1 MTGSILHNRKEVL
14 FTTLWD
20 TFHSIVYFN
29 LYSIFNSSK
38 LMTYLFWSPTK
49 TINFL
54 KIWLMILN
62 LLVLMLK
69 VSVLTF
75 PLKVMVFSQIS
86 LPSWQVQSVKY
97 EHSLT
102 MLLHC
107 PCLCCHSC
115 FWVNGCVRRY
125 SLLFVY
131 ICIAHYQK
139 GLDLRSH
146 LQVKPTIF
154 RVYIVLFSVQWY
166 EVTVRG
172 GFLSLRWCWLN
183 CWQLLFNGF
192 FS

>member
-29 LYSIFNSSK
+29 LYSIFNSRK
-38 LMTYLFWSPTK
+38 LMTYLFWYPTK

-75 PLKVMVFSQIS
+75 PLKVMVFSQNS

-115 FWVNGCVRRY
+115 FWQCMVFLGEWLCSSVFFIVCLYLHCPLSKRVRFEI
-125 SLLFVY
+125 SFT
-131 ICIAHYQK
+131 
-139 GLDLRSH
+139 G
-146 LQVKPTIF
+146 
-154 RVYIVLFSVQWY
+154 
-166 EVTVRG
+166 
-172 GFLSLRWCWLN
+172 
-183 CWQLLFNGF
+183 
-192 FS
+192 